1 MLTIRIM
8 NKRLFLLTIGLVS
21 AAFCFAQGTRRLTIN
36 GVFDLI
42 EQNSTS
48 LREQKTGI
56 ESAAEGVK
64 DAKSQRLPDIGT
76 QLSGSYLGNAL
87 MTDRSFGD
95 AHGLHTPHWGNTL
108 NIDVRQPIYAGGAI
122 DAGIEMAKLGLESSK
137 LSTSLNRSA
146 LRFNALTE
154 YLNLEKIENRKR
166 VLKANIE
173 LTQKL
178 IDDIKAR
185 YSQGVALKNDVTRY
199 ELQMQ
204 QLRLALTKIDNQR
217 AIINH
222 QLCNTLGLPE
232 GTTVEPADDV
242 TLMTFPKDGEASWQ
256 QTATANSQQLQLSEV
271 NASLAKQKEK
281 IARSEMLPKVA
292 IVANNNFNGPITF
305 ELPPIDK
312 NLNIW
317 YVGVGVT
324 YQLSSLFKSNKKLCQ
339 AKLQSRQ
346 AQEQTAVAREQL
358 NNAVQASYTEYLQ
371 SYVELETQQKNVQL
385 ARENYDVVNERYNN
399 QLALITDMLD
409 ASNMRLDAELS
420 EADAKIAVAEAYYKM
435 KYISGEI

>member
-1 MLTIRIM
+1 MNTRII
-8 NKRLFLLTIGLVS
+8 LLTLSLLLAMTGN
-21 AAFCFAQGTRRLTIN
+21 AQTMRLT
-36 GVFDLI
+36 VSDMFELI

-48 LREQKTGI
+48 LREQKTGM
-56 ESAAEGVK
+56 EAAAEGVK
-64 DAKSQRLPDIGT
+64 AAKSQRLPDINT
-76 QLSGSYLGNAL
+76 QLSGCYAGNVV
-87 MTDRSFGD
+87 MMDRSFGD
-95 AHGLHTPHWGNTL
+95 AHGLKSPHWGNTF
-108 NIDVRQPIYAGGAI
+108 NVDVRQTIYAGGSI

-146 LRFNALTE
+146 LRFNALTQ
-154 YLNLEKIENRKR
+154 YLNIERLDNRAK
-166 VLKANIE
+166 VLKSNID

-178 IDDIKAR
+178 IDDINAR
-185 YSQGVALKNDVTRY
+185 YSQGVALKNDITRY

-204 QLRLALTKIDNQR
+204 QLRLQLTKVANQR
-217 AIINH
+217 SILCH
-222 QLCNTLGLPE
+222 QLCNTLGLPA
-232 GTTVEPADDV
+232 GTSIEPADD
-242 TLMTFPKDGEASWQ
+242 MAGKTFPTDGEGVWQ
-256 QTATANSQQLQLSEV
+256 QSASASNQQLQLSEV
-271 NASLAKQKEK
+271 NAQIAKQKEK
-281 IARSEMLPKVA
+281 LVRSEMLPKLS

-324 YQLSSLFKSNKKLCQ
+324 YPLSSLFKSNKKLNQ
-339 AKLQSRQ
+339 AKLQTRQ

-358 NNAVQASYTEYLQ
+358 NNSVQSAYTDYLQ

-409 ASNMRLDAELS
+409 ASSTRLDTELS
-420 EADAKIAVAEAYYKM
+420 EADARIAVAEAYYRM
-435 KYISGEI
+435 EYIAGVL

>member
-1 MLTIRIM
+1 MLP
-8 NKRLFLLTIGLVS
+8 
-21 AAFCFAQGTRRLTIN
+21 RR
-36 GVFDLI
+36 
-42 EQNSTS
+42 SRWS
-48 LREQKTGI
+48 PYHQK
-56 ESAAEGVK
+56 K
-64 DAKSQRLPDIGT
+64 
-76 QLSGSYLGNAL
+76 
-87 MTDRSFGD
+87 
-95 AHGLHTPHWGNTL
+95 
-108 NIDVRQPIYAGGAI
+108 
-122 DAGIEMAKLGLESSK
+122 
-137 LSTSLNRSA
+137 
-146 LRFNALTE
+146 
-154 YLNLEKIENRKR
+154 
-166 VLKANIE
+166 
-173 LTQKL
+173 
-178 IDDIKAR
+178 
-185 YSQGVALKNDVTRY
+185 
-199 ELQMQ
+199 

-292 IVANNNFNGPITF
+292 LVANNNFNGPITF

-324 YQLSSLFKSNKKLCQ
+324 YQLSSLFKSNKKLRQ

>member
-1 MLTIRIM
+1 M
-8 NKRLFLLTIGLVS
+8 NKRLFSLAMGLTLATV
-21 AAFCFAQGTRRLTIN
+21 CLAQGTRRLSIN
-36 GVFDLI
+36 GLFDLI
-42 EQNSTS
+42 EQNSSS

-56 ESAAEGVK
+56 EAALEGVK
-64 DAKSQRLPDIGT
+64 SAKSQRLPDIGT
-76 QLSGSYLGNAL
+76 QLSGSYIGNAV
-87 MTDRSFGD
+87 MTNRSFGD
-95 AHGLHTPHWGNTL
+95 AHGMHSPHWGNTL
-108 NIDVRQPIYAGGAI
+108 NIDVQQPIYAGGAI
-122 DAGIEMAKLGLESSK
+122 DAGIEMAKLGVESSRP
-137 LSTSLNRSA
+137 STSMNRSQP
-146 LRFNALTE
+146 RFNAITE
-154 YLNLEKIENRKR
+154 CLALERLENRKR
-166 VLKANIE
+166 VIEANIE

-178 IDDIKAR
+178 IDNINAR
-185 YSQGVALKNDVTRY
+185 YSQGVALKNDITRY

-204 QLRLALTKIDNQR
+204 QLRLAKTKLDNQR

-222 QLCNTLGLPE
+222 ELCNTLGLPA
-232 GTTVEPADDV
+232 GTAIEPSDDV
-242 TLMTFPKDGEASWQ
+242 TMMAFPKGGEGQWQ
-256 QTATANSQQLQLSEV
+256 QSAAANNQQLQLSEIS
-271 NASLAKQKEK
+271 ARLAKQKEK
-281 IARSEMLPKVA
+281 MARSEMLPKIA

-317 YVGVGVT
+317 YVGVGVS
-324 YQLSSLFKSNKKLCQ
+324 YPLSSLFKSNKKLRQ
-339 AKLQSRQ
+339 AKLQTRQ

-371 SYVELETQQKNVQL
+371 SYVELETQQKNVEL
-385 ARENYDVVNERYNN
+385 ARENYDVVSERYNN